1 MSTIGLMFFES
12 VEEMSAQT
20 FLLVKLVIYLDKTI
34 ALRLTTCVQ
43 GFLHGELIYYVGYMN
58 VVTG

>member
-1 MSTIGLMFFES
+1 MFFES